1 MCRVAEAEDA
11 EGEGERSL
19 GRWLTFAVESPDEAG
34 SVVSLESEIEVEA
47 SDAGVDSAEL
57 EVG

>member
-1 MCRVAEAEDA
+1 
-11 EGEGERSL
+11 
-19 GRWLTFAVESPDEAG
+19 
-34 SVVSLESEIEVEA
+34 VSLESEIEVEA